1 MPSNLRSH
9 NQLGRLTGRVLGL
22 ACAPTTYTN
31 NVGCSSQWQP
41 LGTVLSHSRYTVYST
56 PNASRV
62 ACALRKSFP
71 SSLFFDKTAFHFP
84 THAQLWT
91 SNHYST
97 RVSNT
102 HGSFEV
108 QTCAY
113 SISPS
118 FFKIRLFAV
127 CPQSAHGWQSPPFS
141 AIQY

>member
-1 MPSNLRSH
+1 MCTNHIHQQRWLFKS
-9 NQLGRLTGRVLGL
+9 V
-22 ACAPTTYTN
+22 TTPRY
-31 NVGCSSQWQP
+31 
-41 LGTVLSHSRYTVYST
+41 GTFTFAVYTVYST

-71 SSLFFDKTAFHFP
+71 SSLYFDKTAFHFP

-113 SISPS
+113 IS
-118 FFKIRLFAV
+118 FFFQNSFVRGLSPICPRLTK
-127 CPQSAHGWQSPPFS
+127 SS
-141 AIQY
+141 IQCNTVLRHDMT